1 VTSNGAFQPQ
11 MKIAQGPRHGGFER
25 SAWGADEPH
34 TLSRTIFFYFNPS
47 QLGIG
52 PDLGVWHSSLPPRLF
67 FEDGSLTD
75 TALKLAALV
84 ESGGSDQRRYLEA
97 LGVVMTHELGLWA

>member
-1 VTSNGAFQPQ
+1 MTSNGAFQPQ

-52 PDLGVWHSSLPPRLF
+52 PDLGGLALVVATAVILRGRLIDRYGI
-67 FEDGSLTD
+67 EARGVGRERRLRS
-75 TALKLAALV
+75 AALL
-84 ESGGSDQRRYLEA
+84 GSSRRRDD
-97 LGVVMTHELGLWA
+97 T